1 MNNNNDK
8 SGGKRKR
15 KHTQSNKPAKKL
27 RQHAE
32 DSDLDSSVEILYVRR
47 IVQASTP
54 VDGGE
59 MLGVDDTIDLENE
72 TIDLVSSF
80 SDSSEDSGMLEEE
93 SVETSTEYDSSQVSE
108 DLETEEEEDKGKKE
122 DSSVEWVPD
131 TEESSSE
138 DD

>member
-1 MNNNNDK
+1 
-8 SGGKRKR
+8 
-15 KHTQSNKPAKKL
+15 
-27 RQHAE
+27 
-32 DSDLDSSVEILYVRR
+32 VEILYVRR

-59 MLGVDDTIDLENE
+59 MLGADDTIDLENE

-138 DD
+138 DE